1 MEHILPIIGDADV
14 YAANNPFMAHNHI
27 EITRIDREEDG
38 DYCAEVRVVLRPE
51 SMNLHGAVHGGLLYG
66 LADCVAGIVS
76 RTDGADY
83 VTQSAH
89 MNFLHNVQSGTLYA
103 ATETV
108 RRGHKLAIFHVTVTD
123 EKGDLLI
130 DGVVD
135 MFRITP

>member
-1 MEHILPIIGDADV
+1 MERILPIIGDADV

-89 MNFLHNVQSGTLYA
+89 MNFLHNVQGGTLYA
-103 ATETV
+103 TAETV
-108 RRGHKLAIFHVTVTD
+108 QHELNG
-123 EKGDLLI
+123 G
-130 DGVVD
+130 
-135 MFRITP
+135 M

>member
-1 MEHILPIIGDADV
+1 MKLITEEDFRA
-14 YAANNPFMAHNHI
+14 YAKSNPFMEYNHI
-27 EITRIDREEDG
+27 SIVSVSPDR
-38 DYCAEVRVVLRPE
+38 CVVKVDL
-51 SMNLHGAVHGGLLYG
+51 
-66 LADCVAGIVS
+66 GIVS

-103 ATETV
+103 AAETV

>member
-1 MEHILPIIGDADV
+1 
-14 YAANNPFMAHNHI
+14 
-27 EITRIDREEDG
+27 
-38 DYCAEVRVVLRPE
+38 
-51 SMNLHGAVHGGLLYG
+51 
-66 LADCVAGIVS
+66 
-76 RTDGADY
+76 
-83 VTQSAH
+83 

-103 ATETV
+103 AAETV

>member
-1 MEHILPIIGDADV
+1 MKLVTEEDFRA
-14 YAANNPFMAHNHI
+14 YAKSNPFMEYNHI
-27 EITRIDREEDG
+27 SIVSVSPDR
-38 DYCAEVRVVLRPE
+38 CVVKVDA
-51 SMNLHGAVHGGLLYG
+51 M
-66 LADCVAGIVS
+66 ADCVAGIIS

-103 ATETV
+103 AAETV

>member
-1 MEHILPIIGDADV
+1 MERILPIIGDADV

-66 LADCVAGIVS
+66 LADCVAGIAA
-76 RTDGADY
+76 RCDGNDY

-89 MNFLHNVQSGTLYA
+89 VNFLAQHEAGSRLRARARRA
-103 ATETV
+103 A
-108 RRGHKLAIFHVTVTD
+108 RAAYGRPARCH
-123 EKGDLLI
+123 
-130 DGVVD
+130 
-135 MFRITP
+135 P

>member
-1 MEHILPIIGDADV
+1 MKLITEEDFRA
-14 YAANNPFMAHNHI
+14 YAKSNPFMEYNHI
-27 EITRIDREEDG
+27 SIVSVSPDR
-38 DYCAEVRVVLRPE
+38 CVVKVDLAPE
-51 SMNLHGAVHGGLLYG
+51 SKNRNGYAHGGLLYAM
-66 LADCVAGIVS
+66 ADCVAGIVS

-89 MNFLHNVQSGTLYA
+89 MNFLHSVQSGTLYA
-103 ATETV
+103 AAETV

-123 EKGDLLI
+123 EIGDLLI